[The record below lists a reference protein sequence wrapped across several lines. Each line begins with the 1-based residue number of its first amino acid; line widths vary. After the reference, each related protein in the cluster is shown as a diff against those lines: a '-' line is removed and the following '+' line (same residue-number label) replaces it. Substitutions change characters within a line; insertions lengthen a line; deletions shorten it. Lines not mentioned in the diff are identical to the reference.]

1 MMNYSK
7 KSFESILFPIL
18 FFGVV
23 IFYLQLL
30 TGLWLITPDSADYLE
45 GARSIAQGKGYV
57 DAQGRFLSF
66 FPPGTSLIYSL
77 AALFPR
83 DDYYQFNA
91 LTLAFT
97 LGFFFVSYLFIKK
110 RYGVSLALVSLFFLT
125 FSCIVINQS
134 VFVLSDFLFS
144 FFFMLT
150 VYLFPAEKL
159 EGLKIQQVLGLGIL
173 TVVCYYL
180 RTAGLFIFLGYFFYL
195 VLLTKKHRVRTLS
208 LYSLIFLAS
217 FFLLRIRN
225 SKAETPFSYFDLL
238 FLKKAWFADSGTA
251 GISDLAERFGNNL
264 IRIFGDFNFLFS
276 NQSAANISGILLI
289 GLMTAGVI
297 SSLRDKRFRLYLL
310 FAAFH
315 FMQLF
320 IAIEDF
326 SIRHMI
332 PLIPFS
338 LIFVFE
344 GLNRLF
350 ILIRI
355 PPKNISLA
363 VIFTVILF
371 LNKYPLHGYSNAQT
385 IRKSISRSV
394 PNHILYFGYKDFYEL
409 IQANN
414 VNVKKGDI
422 IVTRHKKIVKYFV
435 PEVAKVRNFLLTVD
449 EEKLYADL
457 IKREADYLYMDKK
470 RNFLFS
476 SLMGVIHKHK
486 SDFVLIS
493 ENKNAVIYQTR
504 FFHEKT

>member
-1 MMNYSK
+1 MAANTK
-7 KSFESILFPIL
+7 RLFENAL
-18 FFGVV
+18 FFVLFSGIV
-23 IFYLQLL
+23 IFYVQLL

-77 AALFPR
+77 AAFFPR
-83 DDYYQFNA
+83 DDYYLFNA
-91 LTLAFT
+91 LTLAFA
-97 LGFFFVSYLFIKK
+97 LGFFFVSYFFIKQ
-110 RYGVSLALVSLFFLT
+110 RYGFLLALVSLFFLT
-125 FSCIVINQS
+125 FSVIVINQS

-173 TVVCYYL
+173 TVVCYYI
-180 RTAGLFIFLGYFFYL
+180 RTAGLFIFCCYFFYL
-195 VLLTKKHRVRTLS
+195 LFFTNKHRVRTLS
-208 LYSLIFLAS
+208 IYSLIFLAS

-251 GISDLAERFGNNL
+251 GISDLAERTGNNL

-276 NQSAANISGILLI
+276 NQSAVNISGILLV

-297 SSLRDKRFRLYLL
+297 LNLRDKRLRLYLL

-315 FMQLF
+315 FMQLS

-332 PLIPFS
+332 PLIPVS

-363 VIFTVILF
+363 VIFTVTLC

-385 IRKSISRSV
+385 IRKNISRSV
-394 PNHILYFGYKDFYEL
+394 PNRILYFGYKDFHEL

-414 VNVKKGDI
+414 VNVKKGDM

-435 PEVAKVRNFLLTVD
+435 PEVAKVGNFMLTVD
-449 EEKLYADL
+449 EDKLYADL
-457 IKREADYLYMDKK
+457 IKKKANYLYIDK
-470 RNFLFS
+470 RPNFLFS
-476 SLMGVIHKHK
+476 SVMGVINKHK
-486 SDFVLIS
+486 SYFVLVS
-493 ENKNAVIYQTR
+493 ENKNAAIY
-504 FFHEKT
+504 KTQF